1 MFINV
6 DSVQIKTLLVNN
18 DTTKEIVNTLKVLK
32 LGAGNHLQQN
42 DYVSRFYIWF
52 LHNINIS
59 FFFNELWWAM
69 KSGYHPTDCTWSW
82 SKKGDAAYIVEM
94 KELFT
99 IKVLE
104 ITKRLT
110 EISIASNKSDED
122 ENLRKS
128 LGIKSQ
134 TELTIPS

>member
-1 MFINV
+1 MNEDAACDNRWKAGRGFRGMFINV

-59 FFFNELWWAM
+59 FFF
-69 KSGYHPTDCTWSW
+69 
-82 SKKGDAAYIVEM
+82 
-94 KELFT
+94 
-99 IKVLE
+99 
-104 ITKRLT
+104 
-110 EISIASNKSDED
+110 
-122 ENLRKS
+122 
-128 LGIKSQ
+128 
-134 TELTIPS
+134 